1 MRPIR
6 DWKVQSI
13 NQDNDMVVVKPN
25 KWTKGC
31 LANLDNFKYSAR
43 LTTPSELKVLKKMA
57 KDEREKQYE
66 DAICETES
74 IICDYWQG
82 DLTGKQVN
90 DEISSLWAQF
100 GEQGQH
106 DKRKELLK

>member
-6 DWKVQSI
+6 EWKASMDSMAI
-13 NQDNDMVVVKPN
+13 R
-25 KWTKGC
+25 
-31 LANLDNFKYSAR
+31 F
-43 LTTPSELKVLKKMA
+43 TTAAELSELKKMA
-57 KDEREKQYE
+57 KDERESQYE

-74 IICDYWQG
+74 ILYDYWQG

-106 DKRKELLK
+106 DKENPFLK